1 MTLTEH
7 ILYTTTIIKFSKSN
21 NDTRFTTTKYSASSH
36 EFLVGADYTPSL
48 SENFKL
54 TIGPYARL
62 SLLKLTDKD
71 EYGSESKTEN
81 GFIVGGKIG
90 VIYDFDFSE
99 IEAGLKADKSW
110 HNGDEEWIDVD
121 KISYGGYLSYNF
133 KF

>member
-1 MTLTEH
+1 MILTLTEH
-7 ILYTTTIIKFSKSN
+7 MLYTTTIIKFSKSN
-21 NDTRFTTTKYSASSH
+21 NDTKFTITKYSASSH

-81 GFIVGGKIG
+81 GFIVSGKIG

-99 IEAGLKADKSW
+99 IEAG
-110 HNGDEEWIDVD
+110 
-121 KISYGGYLSYNF
+121 
-133 KF
+133 